1 MPQIVNKSYFNKQN
15 ILYIPLASEAPLPS
29 AVTSTPNDG
38 TYIDALCIEIEKT
51 ILVNALGLTTYNE
64 LQLAIAD
71 EFTNPLYASYDK
83 LVNGDE
89 YDGKI
94 WLGLDNEDS
103 LIANYIY
110 QEFVTQTDIRLSAT
124 GAKKVN
130 PENATTQTPRYLIAG
145 ACQNFIKQYQGEY
158 LTTPFITDNFIDWY
172 GCNSIEKSLY
182 GYLMDKQADFTNWK
196 SEYFKIYETKN
207 SFGI

>member
-1 MPQIVNKSYFNKQN
+1 MQIVDKSYFNNQN
-15 ILYIPLASEAPLPS
+15 YIHIPLAVADPS
-29 AVTSTPNDG
+29 ATPNNATELDFMCVK
-38 TYIDALCIEIEKT
+38 LEREI
-51 ILVNALGLTTYNE
+51 LLNALGLSLYNE
-64 LQLAIAD
+64 IKAITDIDLPENAK
-71 EFTNPLYASYDK
+71 FKK
-83 LVNGDE
+83 LIQGDE

-94 WLGLDNEDS
+94 WLGLDNDDS

-130 PENATTQTPRYLIAG
+130 AENATNQTPKYLIAG
-145 ACQNFIKQYQGEY
+145 AHQNFIKQYQGEC
-158 LTTPFITDNFIDWY
+158 LTTPFIDNNFIDWY
-172 GCNSIEKSLY
+172 GCNNVEKSLY

-196 SEYFKIYETKN
+196 PENFKIYETKN

>member
-1 MPQIVNKSYFNKQN
+1 MQIINKSFFNNQN
-15 ILYIPLASEAPLPS
+15 YIYIPLAVVDPS
-29 AVTSTPNDG
+29 STPNNATELD
-38 TYIDALCIEIEKT
+38 YLCEKLEREI
-51 ILVNALGLTTYNE
+51 LLNALGLSLYNE
-64 LQLAIAD
+64 IKALTETTIEEL
-71 EFTNPLYASYDK
+71 ENEKFKK
-83 LVNGDE
+83 LIFGDE

-94 WLGLDNEDS
+94 WLGLDNDDS

-130 PENATTQTPRYLIAG
+130 PENATNQTPAYLISG
-145 ACQNFIKQYQGEY
+145 ASQNFIKQYQGEY
-158 LTTPFITDNFIDWY
+158 LTQPIITDNFIDWY
-172 GCNSIEKSLY
+172 GCNGIEKSLY

-196 SEYFKIYETKN
+196 PEYFKIYETKN

>member
-1 MPQIVNKSYFNKQN
+1 MQIVDKSFFNNQN
-15 ILYIPLASEAPLPS
+15 YIHIPLAVVDPS
-29 AVTSTPNDG
+29 ATPNNATELD
-38 TYIDALCIEIEKT
+38 YMCVKLEHEI
-51 ILVNALGLTTYNE
+51 LLNAFGLSLYNE
-64 LQLAIAD
+64 VKAITD
-71 EFTNPLYASYDK
+71 IESVDDK
-83 LVNGDE
+83 FKKLIQGDE

-94 WLGLDNEDS
+94 WLGLDNDDS

-145 ACQNFIKQYQGEY
+145 AHQNFIKQYQGEY
-158 LTTPFITDNFIDWY
+158 LTTPFITNNFIDWY

-182 GYLMDKQADFTNWK
+182 GYLMDKQSDFTNWK

>member
-1 MPQIVNKSYFNKQN
+1 MQIVNNTYFQN
-15 ILYIPLASEAPLPS
+15 QNYIHIPLSVADPS
-29 AVTSTPNDG
+29 STPNNGNELD
-38 TYIDALCIEIEKT
+38 YLCAKLEREI
-51 ILVNALGLTTYNE
+51 LLNSLGLSLYNE
-64 LQLAIAD
+64 IKAITDINSAD
-71 EFTNPLYASYDK
+71 EKFKK
-83 LVNGDE
+83 LIQGDE

-94 WLGLDNEDS
+94 WLGLDHDDS

-130 PENATTQTPRYLIAG
+130 PENATTQTPKYLIAG
-145 ACQNFIKQYQGEY
+145 AHQNFIKQYQGEF
-158 LTTPFITDNFIDWY
+158 LQEPIIVDNFVDWY
-172 GCNSIEKSLY
+172 CNNAEKSLY

-196 SEYFKIYETKN
+196 PEYFKVYETKN